1 MSLSDSRKPT
11 RRERK
16 SGISYDLVVFVL
28 LLIGATFAGRYLV
41 STAGAPIRQ
50 ALESLFALR
59 SDQAM
64 WYLTRAAGI
73 MAYLL
78 LWLSTVWGLVI
89 PSKLFGEVLS
99 GEFSFDFHKF
109 ISLFSLGFLGLHI
122 FVLTADRYLPFSVVQ
137 LLVPFIAPYRPLWV
151 GVGIIAFYL
160 TLLVTV
166 TFYLRKQ
173 IGMKAFRVIHYT
185 SLVAYFAAVIHA
197 LMAGTDS
204 SLTALSLLYLV
215 TSAVVVFLTVY
226 WLVRLWVSRTL
237 KTPGTTS
244 ARYYDD
250 HHRNSQIDEAILRK

>member
-1 MSLSDSRKPT
+1 MNLFEPSTPT
-11 RRERK
+11 HRERRP
-16 SGISYDLVVFVL
+16 GISYDLVAFIL
-28 LLIGATFAGRYLV
+28 LALGGIFAVSYLLSTDGA
-41 STAGAPIRQ
+41 SIRL
-50 ALESLFALR
+50 ALESFFSL
-59 SDQAM
+59 SSEQAM

-109 ISLFSLGFLGLHI
+109 ISLFSLGFLAVHI
-122 FVLTADRYLPFSVVQ
+122 FVLTADRYLPFSVAQ
-137 LLVPFIAPYRPLWV
+137 ILVPFIAPYRPLWV
-151 GVGIIAFYL
+151 GIGIIAFYL

-173 IGMKAFRVIHYT
+173 IGKKAFRVIHYT
-185 SLVAYFAAVIHA
+185 SLVAYFAAVVHA

-204 SLTALSLLYLV
+204 SLTAMRLLYMS

-226 WLVRLWVSRTL
+226 WLVKLWVSRSGASKPL
-237 KTPGTTS
+237 PIPSSRTP
-244 ARYYDD
+244 
-250 HHRNSQIDEAILRK
+250 HRT